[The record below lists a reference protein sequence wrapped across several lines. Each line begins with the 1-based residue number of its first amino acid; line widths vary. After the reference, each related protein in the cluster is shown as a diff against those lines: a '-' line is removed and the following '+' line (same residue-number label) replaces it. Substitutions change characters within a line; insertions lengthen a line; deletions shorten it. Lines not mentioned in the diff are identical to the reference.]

1 MCNTKNDK
9 ISEKIFKRKKARGL
23 HSRRALRACKSD
35 KGRLPKTVL
44 SEVSFYGSYRSGRYI
59 SQRNHSKI

>member
-1 MCNTKNDK
+1 MTKFPK
-9 ISEKIFKRKKARGL
+9 KYLKEKKARGL